1 MKDNINSYNEEIRL
15 LTENLVV
22 NWNLIKDNLAVLE
35 NLLTSSAKG
44 RIVVGITLI
53 KGLREVS
60 AELKKMALL
69 SAKRDLLIKKEK
81 RGKKNN
87 GT

>member
-44 RIVVGITLI
+44 RIVVGITLR

-60 AELKKMALL
+60 AELKKKWLYYQQ
-69 SAKRDLLIKKEK
+69 KEIY
-81 RGKKNN
+81 
-87 GT
+87 